1 MDVVVTPVY
10 NGAVSVSEYIES
22 HSEDKEKILS
32 LFRSLPAQTLAKQL
46 ETLLKGMIDIDTH
59 CFCNSGEFLS
69 HDYRINAKY
78 SCTHCR
84 ELNLFTDF
92 SQPLGKSNSYIIR
105 SGKYTSMILKV
116 LVSKVS
122 KPSICSELVPTNL
135 SKGLGYKFLE
145 TVKNYRSCDPGF
157 SGVVGGSF
165 LSLDSL
171 STEIVMNVLVEDIL
185 KRQIGTSLGNEI
197 VKVAVCNDKAVSSYL
212 QPYQQYPLLVQSF
225 DDIPS
230 FSDYLEDSSSNTVVR
245 TTDGLTKGRPFK
257 EEYAVN
263 ILRQIVC
270 LCHILREYSFVHNT
284 NGLSGYLLTD
294 TPCSFVYDSVKIT
307 SPFTITPAA
316 LQWSSL
322 NYGSVEP
329 IQIVNSASKSVSK
342 MDTIPSDISISKMC
356 LPTQNDCSSSG
367 IITTVKFNMNGLN
380 SILTGRSLGVPILH
394 GVLEMYSILWD
405 MFTHHLYA
413 PSFKNNPT
421 FIRIWNT
428 IWHPDEVPD
437 LDKIKGQRGVKIF
450 DQLAGKELRCDIIAH
465 MWASLK
471 DLQN

>member
-1 MDVVVTPVY
+1 MDVVVTPVH
-10 NGAVSVSEYIES
+10 NGAVSVSDYIES
-22 HSEDKEKILS
+22 HSEDKEKILR
-32 LFRSLPAQTLAKQL
+32 LFRTLSPQELARQL
-46 ETLLKGMIDIDTH
+46 ENLLNGMIDIDTH

-69 HDYRINAKY
+69 HDYRINARY
-78 SCTHCR
+78 SCMHCR

-105 SGKYTSMILKV
+105 SGKYISMMLKV

-122 KPSICSELVPTNL
+122 KPVVCSELVPTNL
-135 SKGLGYKFLE
+135 AKGLGYRFLE

-165 LSLDSL
+165 LSLDPL

-185 KRQIGTSLGNEI
+185 KKQLGISLGNEI
-197 VKVAVCNDKAVSSYL
+197 VKIAVCNDKAVSSYL
-212 QPYQQYPLLVQSF
+212 QPYQQYPLLSKSF
-225 DDIPS
+225 DSIPS
-230 FSDYLEDSSSNTVVR
+230 FNDYLEDPSTGSVVR
-245 TTDGLTKGRPFK
+245 TTDGQGKGLPFK
-257 EEYAVN
+257 EEYAIN
-263 ILRQIVC
+263 ILKQIVC
-270 LCHILREYSFVHNT
+270 LCHILREYSFVHNI

-294 TPCSFVYDSVKIT
+294 TPSSFVYDSVKLS
-307 SPFTITPAA
+307 SPFTITPTA

-329 IQIVNSASKSVSK
+329 TQIVNSASRSISK
-342 MDTIPSDISISKMC
+342 VDTIPSDIQISKMC

-367 IITTVKFNMNGLN
+367 IITTVKFSMNGLN

-394 GVLEMYSILWD
+394 GVLEMYSVLWD
-405 MFTHHLYA
+405 MFTHDLYA
-413 PSFKNNPT
+413 PSFKSNAT
-421 FIRIWNT
+421 FISLWNT

-437 LDKIKGQRGVKIF
+437 LDKIQGQRGVKIF

-465 MWASLK
+465 VWAFLK
-471 DLQN
+471 DL